1 MLFPDYFVDRA
12 KKCLE
17 LAKRM
22 RNPELAQTLAGRAR
36 FLTQTAMEAGRS
48 LGRINGA
55 NKLSPPVVVS
65 RAKTLAE
72 LRSELQ
78 NLSDRTSVCVPL
90 RDCATDRRDE
100 FWRASPHLSRQF
112 ECSAE
117 FRPDGC
123 LWFIKHS

>member
-1 MLFPDYFVDRA
+1 MLFPDYFTDRA
-12 KKCLE
+12 KKWRD

-22 RNPELAQTLAGRAR
+22 RNPELAQTFADRAR

-65 RAKTLAE
+65 QAKTLAE

-78 NLSDRTSVCVPL
+78 NLSDRTRLCVPL
-90 RDCATDRRDE
+90 RDHAPDRRGE

-123 LWFIKHS
+123 LWFIKHG